1 MNNTSLQNVSRGLLH
16 GVSRL
21 WREGNR
27 RQFVLRGSDSRTFL
41 RVPLTLAVFFT
52 LFLLWKAAPLLI
64 VAIVTAFVLKMQFVI
79 TKEVRGSG
87 GPGA

>member
-1 MNNTSLQNVSRGLLH
+1 MR

-27 RQFVLRGSDSRTFL
+27 RQFVLKGNDSRTFL
-41 RVPLTLAVFFT
+41 RVPLTLAVFFA

-79 TKEVRGSG
+79 TKEVSSG

>member
-1 MNNTSLQNVSRGLLH
+1 MR

-27 RQFVLRGSDSRTFL
+27 RQFVLKGSDSRTFL

-79 TKEVRGSG
+79 TKEVSSG